1 MAPVTGEII
10 AHQKQQTCGE
20 REAGQSAIRLG
31 VGRQLVPVDPCQ
43 VETDQRNQEDVGVQ
57 FALEGKANEPGQG
70 YGEAARQDD
79 RAGGQEEKLAPEH
92 GGERRDLSCGRRIRS
107 VAMGFQGLEK
117 RVAGITRRKV
127 RK

>member
-1 MAPVTGEII
+1 MAPMPGQTI

-20 REAGQSAIRLG
+20 RGAGQSAIRLG

-79 RAGGQEEKLAPEH
+79 RASGQETELAPEQ
-92 GGERRDLSCGRRIRS
+92 GGECRGLGCGRRIRS
-107 VAMGFQGLEK
+107 VAMWVQGLEK
-117 RVAGITRRKV
+117 WVDRMTRGRVRR
-127 RK
+127 